1 MSDGCT
7 SQFHL
12 QCFLGHEMFSIFIC
26 ACYHV
31 PADEEKVTD
40 EETGLRVIPM
50 AITSK
55 QTTHERYIS
64 FHYNVK
70 ETEPA

>member
-1 MSDGCT
+1 
-7 SQFHL
+7 
-12 QCFLGHEMFSIFIC
+12 MFSIFIC

-55 QTTHERYIS
+55 HTTHERYIS